1 MPDSRGERM
10 AAASGK
16 TGTDTPEA
24 LTTGATPSQKPSRA
38 AATPRRGLAEAGL
51 LAAEIW
57 LEERLYA
64 AAGPRLRHPRV
75 RLWFIFMLLRHAGL
89 QLVEIFRLRGD
100 CLDFGRGLVRVPAP
114 GGDTG
119 REVPLPLAVAKKLG
133 ALWANWEGRE
143 LALPFLCDASRVRR
157 SLRQCALA
165 CGLSPEL
172 FTARE
177 LRRHRGLELAAA
189 GVHPSL
195 VDTFLGRDAAEKKSL
210 VRFDAD
216 AARWLLRERIQ
227 GHARTSARN
236 HFRGRVTGV
245 RHKGLLADVSF
256 ATASGLEVRARITG
270 RSCRSLGLAP
280 GVIVSGAVKALW
292 IEARPPQPEGTPDDG
307 TNRLAGTVDSLR
319 REDGY
324 VETLITLDDG
334 GEACSV
340 RPAAEM
346 EWLCEAGARVEIV
359 FSPAAVILTVS

>member
-1 MPDSRGERM
+1 M
-10 AAASGK
+10 ASASGK
-16 TGTDTPEA
+16 TRPD
-24 LTTGATPSQKPSRA
+24 TTGGTSPQKPFRA
-38 AATPRRGLAEAGL
+38 APTPRRGLTEAEL

-89 QLVEIFRLRGD
+89 RLVEIFRLRGG
-100 CLDFGRGLVRVPAP
+100 CLDFGRGLVQVPGP
-114 GGDTG
+114 GGDAG
-119 REVPLPLAVAKKLG
+119 REVPLPPAVGKKLA
-133 ALWANWEGRE
+133 ALWAAWEGRE
-143 LALPFLCDASRVRR
+143 LALPFLCDASRLRR
-157 SLRQCALA
+157 SLHQCALA
-165 CGLSPEL
+165 CGIAPEL

-189 GVHPSL
+189 GIHPSL
-195 VDTFLGRDAAEKKSL
+195 VDMFLGRDAAERKNL

-236 HFRGRVTGV
+236 HFRGRVTRV
-245 RHKGLLADVSF
+245 RHKGLLADVAF
-256 ATASGLEVRARITG
+256 ATASGLEVHARITG
-270 RSCRSLGLAP
+270 RSCRALGLAP

-292 IEARPPQPEGTPDDG
+292 IEARPPASEDAEGPRDDG

-334 GEACSV
+334 GAACSV

-346 EWLCEAGARVEIV
+346 EWLREAGARVEIV